1 MITLRRAVAPLRVL
15 LVLLF
20 GLMVTL
26 ETVSLPG
33 QFAHM
38 ALVSPEN
45 AYLRWPLTAV
55 AVFWVVCA
63 QVVIVC
69 IWQLLTLVKRDRIF
83 TDAAMVWVNVI
94 LWAIGAGW
102 VVLVGVVGVV
112 FFNADDPGTGVV
124 LALVMAAVS
133 VFVLLVV
140 VLRALLQQAT
150 TLRSDMEAVI

>member
-1 MITLRRAVAPLRVL
+1 MITVRRAVVPLRVL

-20 GLMVTL
+20 GLMVML

-38 ALVSPEN
+38 ARVSPDH

-55 AVFWVVCA
+55 TVFWVVCA

-102 VVLVGVVGVV
+102 VVLLGMAGVVLV
-112 FFNADDPGTGVV
+112 NADDPGTGIV
-124 LALVMAAVS
+124 LALITGAVS